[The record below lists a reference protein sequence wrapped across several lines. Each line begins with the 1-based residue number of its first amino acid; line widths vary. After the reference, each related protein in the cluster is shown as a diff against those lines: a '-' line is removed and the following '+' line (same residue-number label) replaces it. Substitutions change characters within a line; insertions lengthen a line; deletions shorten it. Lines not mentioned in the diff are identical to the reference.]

1 MNGKTGLHKSVAAL
15 LGGAALLAACAT
27 SETVEHMTEAR
38 VALADANGA
47 GAGQYAPAVLKS
59 AADKMDAAERAM
71 ASNDYV
77 AAQKLAEEA
86 AVEARLAAAT
96 ARAEKAQQAANAVQ
110 ENLRILREEIERKTP

>member
-15 LGGAALLAACAT
+15 LGAAALLAACAT